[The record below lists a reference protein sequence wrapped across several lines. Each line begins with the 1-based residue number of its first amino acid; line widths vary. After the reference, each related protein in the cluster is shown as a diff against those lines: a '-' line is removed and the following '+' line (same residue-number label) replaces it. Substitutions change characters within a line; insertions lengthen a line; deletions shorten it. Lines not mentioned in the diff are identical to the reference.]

1 MISRYR
7 WDSWLMKVGWNIE
20 EGIPVCGVVRN
31 IQFYMWMKMFEM
43 KFDVLEKFI
52 IVTDL
57 YL

>member
-1 MISRYR
+1 
-7 WDSWLMKVGWNIE
+7 MKVGLNIE